1 MSNNN
6 LTNNLIKL
14 GMVGLAG
21 YGIYKGG
28 QYLVRKSE
36 EQQRQRIKEAQLE
49 RQAQQQMLEA
59 RYRAHER
66 TIQELQNSY
75 QLGIE
80 KLSNSDFGGALHTF
94 RNTLVILKK
103 VGNAEGELVKIYGDI
118 YRLISQAQLNLE
130 DYQGAITSLDQ
141 SLGYSSN
148 NPESYALRAIA
159 KSYNNDIGGAKADIA
174 IAISLA
180 PKESRYQSIQE
191 EIQRTQ
197 SQGTNELNEAI
208 IRLHEKTL
216 AAVAVEYKKYFPR
229 FIEIMSHF
237 VKEELVVPI
246 SMATQLYVVS
256 DVEIQL
262 VSSIPQMSHK
272 LPQIFVLYWQFKQNQ
287 KTLPVFDKLME
298 MFQLPEFQGEQM
310 RNIFQSLFQ
319 SFHQKQ
325 EQLLAFPNFKSQ
337 LVNLDWIDQS
347 AYKQAYSV
355 VSAIDINESQIDTV
369 VPPIIHF
376 SKSVTNA
383 FLQS

>member
-130 DYQGAITSLDQ
+130 DYQ
-141 SLGYSSN
+141 
-148 NPESYALRAIA
+148 
-159 KSYNNDIGGAKADIA
+159 
-174 IAISLA
+174 
-180 PKESRYQSIQE
+180 
-191 EIQRTQ
+191 
-197 SQGTNELNEAI
+197 
-208 IRLHEKTL
+208 
-216 AAVAVEYKKYFPR
+216 
-229 FIEIMSHF
+229 
-237 VKEELVVPI
+237 
-246 SMATQLYVVS
+246 
-256 DVEIQL
+256 
-262 VSSIPQMSHK
+262 
-272 LPQIFVLYWQFKQNQ
+272 
-287 KTLPVFDKLME
+287 
-298 MFQLPEFQGEQM
+298 
-310 RNIFQSLFQ
+310 
-319 SFHQKQ
+319 
-325 EQLLAFPNFKSQ
+325 
-337 LVNLDWIDQS
+337 
-347 AYKQAYSV
+347 
-355 VSAIDINESQIDTV
+355 
-369 VPPIIHF
+369 
-376 SKSVTNA
+376 
-383 FLQS
+383 